1 MERFSRYRRTLGAA
15 ATQLLG
21 AIFGATFNANETTSG
36 ASYRL
41 RNRGRG
47 WAYDLINRL
56 YFWQENHCFEAQWRE
71 AQDCVGLLEVMEDET
86 LQRADIRE
94 RLTALAER
102 IQ

>member
-1 MERFSRYRRTLGAA
+1 MKRYFRTLGNS
-15 ATQLLG
+15 ATQGLG
-21 AIFGATFNANETTSG
+21 ALFGLTFNANETTSG
-36 ASYRL
+36 SCYRL

-47 WAYDLINRL
+47 WAYDLINRVFFL
-56 YFWQENHCFEAQWRE
+56 QENHCFEAQWRE